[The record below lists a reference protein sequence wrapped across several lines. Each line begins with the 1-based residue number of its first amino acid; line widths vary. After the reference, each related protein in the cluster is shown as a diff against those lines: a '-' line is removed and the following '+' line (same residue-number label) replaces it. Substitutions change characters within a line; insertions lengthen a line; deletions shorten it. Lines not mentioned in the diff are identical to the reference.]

1 MKLERLNNPSG
12 DPLVDVMNQV
22 LAVLEG
28 FDERIARVE
37 QLQQSAIVSEVLEGG
52 EAPATPEE
60 AYWDWYRA
68 RRERRRDS

>member
-22 LAVLEG
+22 LAMLED

-52 EAPATPEE
+52 EEPATPEE